1 MHCEQ
6 VQPNLLDYSR
16 KLLSGPES
24 EQIKAHLSECAECM
38 AVLREE
44 TALFKRLARLPEEEP
59 CNDVWALVRSR
70 TKPSRVRPLVLLHGL
85 VATTLRKAATAS
97 VALALLAIGLYN
109 VVLVNPQ
116 PTNPPG
122 QKIIIAVYSD
132 DPIGGHTDAVIDSI
146 DDM

>member
-1 MHCEQ
+1 M
-6 VQPNLLDYSR
+6 
-16 KLLSGPES
+16 
-24 EQIKAHLSECAECM
+24 SECAECA

-44 TALFKRLARLPEEEP
+44 TALFKLLARLPDEQP
-59 CNDVWALVRSR
+59 HNDVWALVRSR

-97 VALALLAIGLYN
+97 VALAVLAVGLYN

-116 PTNPPG
+116 PTANPPDHR
-122 QKIIIAVYSD
+122 IIIAVYSD
-132 DPIGGHTDAVIDSI
+132 DPLGGHTDAVIDSI